1 MSRRHVVVFGAC
13 LTQFTIIGL
22 LFSFGLFFRFY
33 EAEFGW
39 TRTLLSSA
47 TALGFFMMG
56 TLAIPGGRLNDLF
69 GPRRVLATTG
79 VAFGLGYALLSRADE
94 PWLLFAIF
102 GVLIGMG
109 LSTHDVV
116 TLSTIGRW
124 FSARRGL
131 MSGVVKVGTA
141 AGQMTLPPLAALLI
155 VTYGWREALV
165 ALGIGAGVLLVIAAF
180 CMASPPVEAPS
191 ADGKPAPSTGASYG
205 EARRTRVF
213 ATLCAIQ
220 FLFFPALMAVPLHIP
235 IHGMDLS
242 LEPAVA
248 ATLLTVI
255 GGASVAGRLIVG
267 GAVDRL
273 GGRRAYVVCFTPLIL
288 SLVALCFATSAPPLF
303 VIMALYGFGH
313 GGLFTVVAPTVAEYF
328 GMRAHG
334 ALFGTVLFFG
344 TIGGSVGPILTG
356 AAFDLTGSYLPAF
369 ATLAAMATLGLILA
383 LSLPSGRP
391 ATGALAPDHPR

>member
-180 CMASPPVEAPS
+180 CMASPPAEAPS

-288 SLVALCFATSAPPLF
+288 SLVALCFASSAPPLF

-391 ATGALAPDHPR
+391 ATGALTPN